1 MKHSTPEEWCDFAKI
16 PHSLKAIETKAI
28 ETLKT
33 IEKFIADHKH
43 EFDVMDM
50 IVNHAGEVNL
60 DEITAANA

>member
-16 PHSLKAIETKAI
+16 PHSLKAI